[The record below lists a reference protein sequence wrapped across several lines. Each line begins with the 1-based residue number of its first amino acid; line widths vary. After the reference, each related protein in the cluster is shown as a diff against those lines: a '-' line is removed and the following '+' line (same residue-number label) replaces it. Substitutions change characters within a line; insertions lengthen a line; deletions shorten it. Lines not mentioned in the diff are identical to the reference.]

1 MLVYFQRDRNVRELV
16 RIEELLAARGIAF
29 KRLDV
34 TGDQPM
40 TEFVTRAAK
49 CERDE
54 LPVVFVSDRAIGPFP
69 ALVEA
74 DVSGE
79 LARLVAASAPRATRA
94 RARCLRR
101 SIRALASLRH
111 VPRTRP
117 DSSVLEHEC
126 LQRLRNGIDQ
136 PRVRDTFASVRSASS
151 GLVDPASTA
160 QHLAHPIGRGA
171 RRRRRP
177 EARACASGA
186 NRPSPERR
194 RLRASEAPARRG

>member
-1 MLVYFQRDRNVRELV
+1 MLDRVKGTLFRAITTTRGDSLAAVRIPKEVARYVNSALGHPLATTEELSRRAEARALLATLRAPSANKTAVPPREPAPVLVYFQRDRNVRELV

-54 LPVVFVSDRAIGPFP
+54 LPVVFVADRAIGPFP

-79 LARLVAASAPRATRA
+79 LARLV
-94 RARCLRR
+94 
-101 SIRALASLRH
+101 
-111 VPRTRP
+111 
-117 DSSVLEHEC
+117 
-126 LQRLRNGIDQ
+126 
-136 PRVRDTFASVRSASS
+136 
-151 GLVDPASTA
+151 
-160 QHLAHPIGRGA
+160 RG
-171 RRRRRP
+171 
-177 EARACASGA
+177 
-186 NRPSPERR
+186 
-194 RLRASEAPARRG
+194 